1 VNITNNSFFRNKN
14 SNKYISTYSL
24 AIGNIAVNHWHK
36 ATLTHANK
44 ISNRNLHLLSNNN
57 LDIGDDIANVKDGTA
72 NLLFW
77 GLITPSTSDLHQ
89 SLTWCNPRFQGRGD
103 DSVYNRPFKGLKTIV
118 AVLCGLINSL
128 ITRVSINNS
137 IFSTYLGN
145 QNSWS
150 LAIVN
155 CFRPFCFAYKGS

>member
-1 VNITNNSFFRNKN
+1 VNIANNSFFRNIN
-14 SNKYISTYSL
+14 CNKYINTYSL

-36 ATLTHANK
+36 AVSTHANK

-57 LDIGDDIANVKDGTA
+57 LDISYDIANLKDGIA
-72 NLLFW
+72 DLLFW
-77 GLITPSTSDLHQ
+77 GVRTPSTSDLHQ

-103 DSVYNRPFKGLKTIV
+103 NSVYNRLFTGLKTIM
-118 AVLCGLINSL
+118 AVLCGFINSL

>member
-1 VNITNNSFFRNKN
+1 MINKRNKRYFLKIIISQIIKN
-14 SNKYISTYSL
+14 MEKALIIIPILLLRNKLPSEPFY
-24 AIGNIAVNHWHK
+24 
-36 ATLTHANK
+36 
-44 ISNRNLHLLSNNN
+44 NN